1 VSTDIQMLDQ
11 FGEEMANLPEA
22 TNKRLD
28 SMFYQINTNL
38 GGTSIEVHLN
48 DEDYRVA
55 FKNAVDE
62 YRYSSG
68 RSFHYTYGNLI
79 LEPGKQHYVLH
90 RRVDTVQRIYRGRGL
105 MLGAA
110 NGVFDSF
117 GQAMLN
123 SILSGNANLGGTGG
137 SGTFDLVSYETFVQY
152 TTLMNKMFAR
162 DLAFRFNKTT
172 STLTIYQWPRTQ
184 EMVAIQ
190 VSVSKTIPE
199 LVDDQFSW
207 NWLRKYTEAQ
217 ARLILGEKYTLYA
230 TLPSAQGG
238 ATLKGERLIQ
248 QGTTMVE
255 QLQKDIQ
262 EYADGGEIAYPVRG

>member
-1 VSTDIQMLDQ
+1 MSTDIQMLDQ
-11 FGEEMANLPEA
+11 IGEEMASIPEA

-28 SMFYQINTNL
+28 SMFYQINTSL
-38 GGTSIEVHLN
+38 GGNSVEVHL
-48 DEDYRVA
+48 DDMDYRVA
-55 FKNAVDE
+55 FKNALDE

-68 RSFHYTYGNLI
+68 RSFSYYYGNII
-79 LEPGKQHYVLH
+79 LEPKKQHYVLH
-90 RRVDTVQRIYRGRGL
+90 RRIDQVQRIYRNRGL
-105 MLGAA
+105 QLGAA

-137 SGTFDLVSYETFVQY
+137 SGTFDLVSYEVFLQY

-162 DLAFRFNKTT
+162 ELAFKFDKHT
-172 STLTIYQWPRTQ
+172 STLTIFQWPRTQ
-184 EMVAIQ
+184 EIAVLQ

-199 LVDDQFSW
+199 LVDDQLSF

-217 ARLILGEKYTLYA
+217 ARMILGEKYTLYA

-238 ATLKGERLIQ
+238 VTMKGERLIQ
-248 QGTTMVE
+248 QGAQMVE
-255 QLQKDIQ
+255 QLQKDLQ
-262 EYADGGEIAYPVRG
+262 DHADGGEIAYPVRG